1 MILLGTHLRFRWR
14 VWLAGVV
21 AMVFALSLPIAAQTD
36 LRPPESR
43 RDDVKEVIHGVTI
56 ADPYRWLEDRKSP
69 ETQAWIEA
77 QNKYTESLLSKIPGR
92 EALRRRLTELLRVDT
107 LTLPRE
113 RHGRYFFA
121 RRGADQDL
129 FVIYMRQ
136 GEDGKDQVLIDP
148 HPLSPDHTTSVN
160 LQDVSEEGT
169 LLAYGLRRGGQDEEE
184 IHFFDVNARKD
195 LPDLLPKADY
205 FSVDLQPDGKGVYYV
220 RFKRETGPR
229 VFYHVMG
236 TDSSKDKLIFGDQYG
251 PDKIIVTRLS
261 EHGRYLLIGVAYGSA
276 ADKVEVYVQ
285 DVAKGGRVRTVVND
299 LHARFE
305 GEVAGHTLYLLT
317 NWKAPRNRIL
327 SVDLTGDVTREH
339 WHELIPE
346 SDAVIDSFF
355 PVGGELLVSYLQN
368 VTSRVAVYGP
378 DGTHRRD
385 IPLPAL
391 GTAAGIRGRWSSKEA
406 FLAFGSYH
414 IPYTIY
420 RLNLAEKTE
429 TVWARQKVP
438 VESSQFEVKQVWFK
452 SKDKTRVPMFL
463 VYRKGLKLDGSDPV
477 LMTGYGGFD
486 ISMTPWFSATA
497 VTWAEQGGVFV
508 EVNLRGG
515 GEFGEEWHK
524 AGMLEKKQNVFDD
537 FIAAA
542 EWLVQKHYTNPHKIA
557 IEGGSNGGLLVGAV
571 ITQRPDLFRAA
582 ICAYPLLDM
591 LRYDKFLVARFWVPE
606 YGSASNA
613 AQFKYLYAYSPYQ
626 HVTRGTKYPAV
637 IFLTGDSDTRVDPLH
652 ARKMTALMQWATG
665 SDHPILLRY
674 DTTGGH
680 SGGRSVTKQI
690 DQTTD
695 GLIFLYWQLGFGYG
709 VKAP

>member
-1 MILLGTHLRFRWR
+1 MSSWGVFPRFRR
-14 VWLAGVV
+14 CSGLAAVV
-21 AMVFALSLPIAAQTD
+21 AVLCTLSLQAAAQVSVK
-36 LRPPESR
+36 LPESR
-43 RDDVKEVIHGVTI
+43 RDDVKEVIHGVEI

-92 EALRRRLTELLRVDT
+92 EALRRRLTELLKVDT

-148 HPLSPDHTTSVN
+148 HALSPDHTTSVN
-160 LQDVSEEGT
+160 LQDVSEDGT
-169 LLAYGLRRGGQDEEE
+169 LLAYGLRQGGQDEEQ
-184 IHFFDVNARKD
+184 IHFFDVNERKD

-236 TDSSKDKLIFGDQYG
+236 TDPSKDKLIFGEQYG
-251 PDKIIVTRLS
+251 PDKIIVTYLS
-261 EHGRYLLIGVAYGSA
+261 EHGRYLLIEVAYGSA

-285 DVAKGGRVRTVVND
+285 DVGKGGPIRPVVND
-299 LHARFE
+299 LHARFD
-305 GEVAGHTLYLLT
+305 GQVAGHTLYLLT

-327 SVDLTGDVTREH
+327 SVDLAGDVTREH
-339 WHELIPE
+339 WHELIAQ
-346 SDAVIDSFF
+346 SDAVIDSFS

-368 VTSRVAVYGP
+368 VTSRVAAYAP
-378 DGTHRRD
+378 DGTRLRD

-391 GTAAGIRGRWSSKEA
+391 GTAAGTRGRWSSKEA
-406 FLAFGSYH
+406 FLAYGSYH

-420 RLNLAEKTE
+420 RLDLAKKTE
-429 TVWARQKVP
+429 SVWARQKVP
-438 VESSQFEVKQVWFK
+438 VDSSQFEVKQAWFE

-463 VYRKGLKLDGSDPV
+463 VYRKGLKLDASNPV
-477 LMTGYGGFD
+477 FMTGYGGFNV
-486 ISMTPWFSATA
+486 SNTPWFSATA
-497 VTWAEQGGVFV
+497 VSWAEQGGVYA

-515 GEFGEEWHK
+515 GEFGETWHK
-524 AGMLEKKQNVFDD
+524 AGMLEKKQNVFND

-542 EWLVQKHYTNPHKIA
+542 EWLVQNRYTNPQKIA
-557 IEGGSNGGLLVGAV
+557 IEGGSNGGLLVGAM

-582 ICAYPLLDM
+582 MCAYPLLDM

-606 YGSASNA
+606 YGSAEDA

-626 HVTRGTKYPAV
+626 HVKRGTKYPAV

-652 ARKMTALMQWATG
+652 ARKMTALMQWATA
-665 SDHPILLRY
+665 SEHPVLLRY

-690 DQTTD
+690 DETTD

>member
-1 MILLGTHLRFRWR
+1 MNPFEIFPRSRRR
-14 VWLAGVV
+14 VWLVAVV
-21 AMVFALSLPIAAQTD
+21 PIIYALSLQAGAQVGVK
-36 LRPPESR
+36 PPESR

-77 QNKYTESLLSKIPGR
+77 QNRYTESLLSKIPDR

-136 GEDGKDQVLIDP
+136 GESGKDQVLIDP

-160 LQDVSEEGT
+160 LWDVSEDGS

-195 LPDLLPKADY
+195 IPDVFPKADY
-205 FSVDLQPDGKGVYYV
+205 FSVDLRPDGKGVYYV
-220 RFKRETGPR
+220 RFKNDVGPR
-229 VFYHVMG
+229 VFYHAME
-236 TDSSKDKLIFGDQYG
+236 TDPSNDKLIFGEGYG
-251 PDKIIVTRLS
+251 PEKLIELHLS
-261 EHGRYLLIGVAYGSA
+261 EDGRFLEIEVEYGSS

-285 DVAKGGRVRTVVND
+285 DVAKGGPIQTVVKD
-299 LHARFE
+299 LDARFT

-317 NWKAPRNRIL
+317 NWQAARNRIFG
-327 SVDLTGDVTREH
+327 VDLTRELSRDH
-339 WHELIPE
+339 WRELIPE
-346 SDAVIDSFF
+346 SDAVIDSFY
-355 PVGGELLVSYLQN
+355 PVGGELLISYIQN
-368 VTSRVAVYGP
+368 VTSRVAAYAP
-378 DGTHRRD
+378 DGTHLRD
-385 IPLPAL
+385 IPLPGL
-391 GTAAGIRGRWSSKEA
+391 GTTAGIRGRWSSPEA
-406 FLAFGSYH
+406 FLAYGSYH

-420 RLNLAEKTE
+420 RLDLATKAEG
-429 TVWARQKVP
+429 VWARQKVP
-438 VESSQFEVKQVWFK
+438 VDSSQFGVKQVWFE

-463 VYRKGLKLDGSDPV
+463 VYRKGLKLEGSNPV
-477 LMTGYGGFD
+477 LMTGYGGFN
-486 ISMTPWFSATA
+486 ISSTPWFSATA
-497 VTWAEQGGVFV
+497 VTWAEQGGVFA

-524 AGMLEKKQNVFDD
+524 AGMLGKKQNVFDD
-537 FIAAA
+537 FIGAA
-542 EWLVQKHYTNPHKIA
+542 EWLVQSRYTQPSKIA

-591 LRYDKFLVARFWVPE
+591 LRFDKFLVARFWVPE
-606 YGSASNA
+606 YGSAEDP
-613 AQFKYLYAYSPYQ
+613 AQFKYLDAYSPYQ
-626 HVTRGTKYPAV
+626 HVKRGTKYPAV

-652 ARKMTALMQWATG
+652 ARKMTAMMQWATG
-665 SDHPILLRY
+665 SDHPVLLRY

-680 SGGRSVTKQI
+680 SGGRSLTKQI
-690 DQTTD
+690 DETTD
-695 GLIFLYWQLGFGYG
+695 GLIFLYWQLGLGYG
-709 VKAP
+709 AKAP

>member
-1 MILLGTHLRFRWR
+1 MNLPETYPRLQRR
-14 VWLAGVV
+14 VCLAAGVV
-21 AMVFALSLPIAAQTD
+21 IACALSLQAAAQTGVK
-36 LRPPESR
+36 PPESR
-43 RDDVKEVIHGVTI
+43 RDDLKEVIHGVTI
-56 ADPYRWLEDRKSP
+56 GDPYRWLEDRKSP
-69 ETQAWIEA
+69 ETQAWIET
-77 QNKYTESLLSKIPGR
+77 QNKYTESLLSRIPGR

-136 GEDGKDQVLIDP
+136 GENGKDQVLIDP
-148 HPLSPDHTTSVN
+148 HPLSADHTTSVS
-160 LQDVSEEGT
+160 LQDVAEDGS
-169 LLAYGLRRGGQDEEE
+169 LVAYGLRRGGQDEEE
-184 IHFFDVNARKD
+184 IHFYDVNARKD
-195 LPDLLPKADY
+195 LPDLFPKADY

-220 RFKRETGPR
+220 RFKREIGAR
-229 VFYHVMG
+229 VYYHVMG
-236 TDSSKDKLIFGDQYG
+236 ADPSGDKLIFGEGYG
-251 PDKIIVTRLS
+251 PDKIIATRLS

-285 DVAKGGRVRTVVND
+285 DVAKGGPIRTVVND
-299 LHARFE
+299 LDARFD
-305 GEVAGHTLYLLT
+305 GDVAGHTLYLLT
-317 NWKAPRNRIL
+317 NWKAPRNRIF
-327 SVDLTGDVTREH
+327 SVDLTGEVTREH

-346 SDAVIDSFF
+346 SDAVIDSFYA
-355 PVGGELLVSYLQN
+355 VGGELLVSYLQN
-368 VTSRVAVYGP
+368 VTSRVAAYAP
-378 DGTHRRD
+378 DGTHLRD

-391 GTAAGIRGRWSSKEA
+391 GTAAGIQGRWSSGEA
-406 FLAFGSYH
+406 FLAYGSYH

-420 RLNLAEKTE
+420 RLDLAKGKE
-429 TVWARQKVP
+429 TVWTRQKVP
-438 VESSQFEVKQVWFK
+438 VDSSQFEVKQVWLE

-463 VYRKGLKLDGSDPV
+463 VYRKGLKLDGSNPV

-486 ISMTPWFSATA
+486 ISNTPWFSATA
-497 VTWAEQGGVFV
+497 VAWAEQGGVFA

-515 GEFGEEWHK
+515 GEFGEAWHK
-524 AGMLEKKQNVFDD
+524 AGMLDKKQNVFDD

-542 EWLVQKHYTNPHKIA
+542 EWLVQNRYTNPHEIA
-557 IEGGSNGGLLVGAV
+557 IEGGSNGGLLVGAM

-606 YGSASNA
+606 YGSANDA
-613 AQFKYLYAYSPYQ
+613 AQFKYLDAYSPYQ
-626 HVTRGTKYPAV
+626 HVKRGTKYPAV

-652 ARKMTALMQWATG
+652 ARKMTAMMQWATG
-665 SDHPILLRY
+665 SDHPVLLRY

-690 DQTTD
+690 DETGD

>member
-327 SVDLTGDVTREH
+327 SVDL
-339 WHELIPE
+339 
-346 SDAVIDSFF
+346 A
-355 PVGGELLVSYLQN
+355 PV
-368 VTSRVAVYGP
+368 
-378 DGTHRRD
+378 
-385 IPLPAL
+385 
-391 GTAAGIRGRWSSKEA
+391 
-406 FLAFGSYH
+406 
-414 IPYTIY
+414 
-420 RLNLAEKTE
+420 
-429 TVWARQKVP
+429 ARQ
-438 VESSQFEVKQVWFK
+438 ER
-452 SKDKTRVPMFL
+452 TRRSPAH
-463 VYRKGLKLDGSDPV
+463 P
-477 LMTGYGGFD
+477 
-486 ISMTPWFSATA
+486 A
-497 VTWAEQGGVFV
+497 Q
-508 EVNLRGG
+508 LRN
-515 GEFGEEWHK
+515 
-524 AGMLEKKQNVFDD
+524 Q
-537 FIAAA
+537 
-542 EWLVQKHYTNPHKIA
+542 
-557 IEGGSNGGLLVGAV
+557 
-571 ITQRPDLFRAA
+571 
-582 ICAYPLLDM
+582 
-591 LRYDKFLVARFWVPE
+591 
-606 YGSASNA
+606 
-613 AQFKYLYAYSPYQ
+613 
-626 HVTRGTKYPAV
+626 
-637 IFLTGDSDTRVDPLH
+637 
-652 ARKMTALMQWATG
+652 
-665 SDHPILLRY
+665 
-674 DTTGGH
+674 
-680 SGGRSVTKQI
+680 
-690 DQTTD
+690 
-695 GLIFLYWQLGFGYG
+695 
-709 VKAP
+709 